1 MKYLLIAII
10 NTIYGTLLFLTL
22 TSDTPGF
29 SIVFV
34 IAGILLILGTSG
46 IIFYLKAMF
55 KDREH
60 PTESDAL
67 KGWFQITRSFDT
79 VLVIGLIFR
88 ALVLQPFVV
97 DGNSMEPNF
106 QDKQALMVDKVT
118 FKARLP
124 RRGEAVIFR
133 APTNPSEDYIKRLIG
148 FPGETVMIVNGQVYI
163 NGRLFSENY
172 INDPGQT
179 YINSDKNEVLRKTLG
194 PNEYFVMGDNRLHS
208 SDSREWGTVP
218 KINLVG
224 RPLFSVY
231 PWRLAGLIA
240 TPQTNF

>member
-1 MKYLLIAII
+1 MKYLLIATI
-10 NTIYGTLLFLTL
+10 NAIYGTLLFLTL

-46 IIFYLKAMF
+46 IILYLKAML

-60 PTESDAL
+60 PAESDAL
-67 KGWFQITRSFDT
+67 RGWFQITRSFDT

-106 QDKQALMVDKVT
+106 QDKQALMVDKIT
-118 FKARLP
+118 FKLRPP

-148 FPGETVMIVNGQVYI
+148 FPGETVMIANGQVYI
-163 NGRLFSENY
+163 NGRLLAENY
-172 INDPGQT
+172 LNDPGQT
-179 YINSDKNEVLRKTLG
+179 YIESDKNEILRKTLG
-194 PNEYFVMGDNRLHS
+194 ANEYFVMGDNRLHS

-231 PWRLAGLIA
+231 PWRVAGLIA
-240 TPQTNF
+240 TPQINF